1 MGRNE
6 AVVRAFIAAFNAN
19 DLDRIMGFFAEDAVY
34 HNIPVQP
41 VKGTAA
47 IRGVIQGFLGMATQ
61 VDWIVHQLAETQ
73 EGVVLNERTDR
84 FLIRGKWI
92 ELPVMGAFRL
102 REGRIAEWRD
112 YFDMKQFQSQLS
124 G

>member
-1 MGRNE
+1 
-6 AVVRAFIAAFNAN
+6 
-19 DLDRIMGFFAEDAVY
+19 MGFFSEDAVY

-73 EGVVLNERTDR
+73 EGVVLTERTDR

-92 ELPVMGAFRL
+92 ELPVMGAFDL
-102 REGRIAEWRD
+102 REGRITGWRD